1 MARRAGRH
9 RAQLL
14 VESAARGALQN
25 FLAQWVPEIVKLRAP
40 RSLRWS
46 VDVDPLEID

>member
-14 VESAARGALQN
+14 IEAAARPALQH
-25 FLAQWVPEIVKLRAP
+25 FLAQWLPEIVKLRAP

-46 VDVDPLEID
+46 VDVDPLDID